1 MLKGFEWIYFLLC
14 IIFCVFAFID
24 REYIIAVIFSI
35 LTVIG
40 TVNTIKENLRD
51 KKKK

>member
-1 MLKGFEWIYFLLC
+1 MLKGIEWIYFLLC
-14 IIFCVFAFID
+14 IIFCVFTFID
-24 REYIIAVIFSI
+24 REYIFAVIFSI

-40 TVNTIKENLRD
+40 TANTIKANLRD